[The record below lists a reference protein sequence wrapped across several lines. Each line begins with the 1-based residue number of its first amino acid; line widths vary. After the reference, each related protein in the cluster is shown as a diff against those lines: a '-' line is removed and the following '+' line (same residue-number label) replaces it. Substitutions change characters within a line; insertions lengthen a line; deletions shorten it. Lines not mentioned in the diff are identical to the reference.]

1 MPNPSVVETPEFAD
15 TNAVQSGDAQ
25 PATAPRRQRPGSSLR
40 IETLDQALPRRSRS
54 STAVVSVV
62 LHVAAL
68 LLVVVVPLLTS
79 SSLPEPTAH
88 VKAFLVEPASLAP
101 PPPPPP
107 PPAPASTA
115 AARPAKQAPAKTPE
129 FVAPIDVP
137 ANAPVEEGLDLGV
150 EGGVPG
156 GVEGGVEGG
165 VVGGIIGGLPDG
177 PPPPVAPVR
186 VGGAIK
192 EPKKLKHVPP
202 DYPELARQTRVQGVV
217 IVEARL
223 SPDGRVQEVKVLR
236 GVPLLDEAARQAV
249 RQWVYTPTLVDG
261 VPVPVVMTVTVNF
274 TLLDRR

>member
-1 MPNPSVVETPEFAD
+1 MPSPSVIETVEIAETS
-15 TNAVQSGDAQ
+15 AVRSGDTR
-25 PATAPRRQRPGSSLR
+25 PATASRRQTPGANLR

-54 STAVVSVV
+54 STAVVSAS
-62 LHVAAL
+62 LHVGAL

-88 VKAFLVEPASLAP
+88 VKAFLVEPSSLTP

-107 PPAPASTA
+107 PPAPPA
-115 AARPAKQAPAKTPE
+115 AAPRPATQAPAKTPE
-129 FVAPIDVP
+129 LVAPIDVP
-137 ANAPVEEGLDLGV
+137 ANAPIEDGLDVGV
-150 EGGVPG
+150 DGGLPG

-165 VVGGIIGGLPDG
+165 VVGGIIGGLPEG
-177 PPPPVAPVR
+177 PPPPAAPVR

-202 DYPELARQTRVQGVV
+202 EYPELARQSRVQGVV

-236 GVPLLDEAARQAV
+236 GVPLLDHAALQAV

-261 VPVPVVMTVTVNF
+261 VPVPVVMTVTVHFNI
-274 TLLDRR
+274 LDRR

>member
-1 MPNPSVVETPEFAD
+1 MPSPSVIEPVEIAD
-15 TNAVQSGDAQ
+15 TSAERTGDAQ
-25 PATAPRRQRPGSSLR
+25 GATAPRGQAHGPNIR
-40 IETLDQALPRRSRS
+40 IETLDQALSRRRRS
-54 STAVVSVV
+54 STAVVSAS
-62 LHVAAL
+62 LHVAVL

-79 SSLPEPTAH
+79 GSLPEPTAH
-88 VKAFLVEPASLAP
+88 VKAFLVEPSSLAP

-115 AARPAKQAPAKTPE
+115 ATRPAKQAPAKTPE

-137 ANAPVEEGLDLGV
+137 ANAPIEDGLDLGV
-150 EGGVPG
+150 DGGVPG

-202 DYPELARQTRVQGVV
+202 EYPELARQSRVQGVV

-236 GVPLLDEAARQAV
+236 GVPLLDEAALQAV

-274 TLLDRR
+274 NLLDRR

>member
-1 MPNPSVVETPEFAD
+1 MRSPSVVETEEVAETEEARAADRHPARAPEP
-15 TNAVQSGDAQ
+15 N
-25 PATAPRRQRPGSSLR
+25 LR
-40 IETLDQALPRRSRS
+40 IETLAEALPRRSRS
-54 STAVVSVV
+54 STAVVSAV
-62 LHVAAL
+62 LHVAGL

-79 SSLPEPTAH
+79 GSLPEPTSH
-88 VKAFLVEPASLAP
+88 VRAFLVEPSSVVA

-107 PPAPASTA
+107 PPAPRA
-115 AARPAKQAPAKTPE
+115 ATTARPATRTPTKAPD
-129 FVAPIDVP
+129 FVAPVDLP
-137 ANAPVEEGLDLGV
+137 TTAPIEEGLDLGV
-150 EGGVPG
+150 EGGLPG

-202 DYPELARQTRVQGVV
+202 EYPELARQAGVQGVV

-223 SPDGRVQEVKVLR
+223 SPDGRVQQATVLR
-236 GVPLLDEAARQAV
+236 SVPLLDEAAVQAV
-249 RQWVYTPTLVDG
+249 KQWVYTPTLVDG

-274 TLLDRR
+274 SILTRR